1 MKQLLLLIT
10 ATLLFSFATS
20 EEKNLSV
27 QAPVSEWEKHINKL
41 EVIRQI
47 ADNSNM
53 GNQEVKFITKSI
65 DSLEMLIV
73 PQLRKQISDTTTKK
87 K

>member
-1 MKQLLLLIT
+1 MKK
-10 ATLLFSFATS
+10 ALLFVAIALMAFTTTGN
-20 EEKNLSV
+20 EKSLSV
-27 QAPVSEWEKHINKL
+27 QAPTSEWQKHINKL

-47 ADNSNM
+47 ADESNM
-53 GNQEVKFITKSI
+53 ANQQVKFITRTI

-73 PQLRKQISDTTTKK
+73 PQLRTQLADTTKK

>member
-1 MKQLLLLIT
+1 MKQLFLLIT
-10 ATLLFSFATS
+10 ATLLSFATS

-73 PQLRKQISDTTTKK
+73 PQLRKQLSDTTKK